1 MKRGEIWWARI
12 DKRRP
17 VVLLS
22 RDEAYDVRSL
32 VVVAPISTTV
42 RGFAVEVRV
51 GRLEGLPRAGVINC
65 DCLVTVPKRDLIE
78 RAGALSAARRRQL
91 DDALRF
97 ALALDEPP

>member
-1 MKRGEIWWARI
+1 VRRGEIWWAAV

-22 RDEAYDVRSL
+22 RDEAYAVRAM
-32 VVVAPISTTV
+32 VIAAPISTTI

-51 GRLEGLPRAGVINC
+51 GRREGLPETSVVNC
-65 DCLVTVPKRDLIE
+65 DWLVTLPKRLLE
-78 RAGALSAARRRQL
+78 RRIGALSERKLAQL

-97 ALALDEPP
+97 ALGLD

>member
-1 MKRGEIWWARI
+1 MKRGEIWWARL

-22 RDEAYDVRSL
+22 RDEAYEVRAL
-32 VVVAPISTTV
+32 VVAAPVSTTV

-51 GRLEGLPRAGVINC
+51 GKAEGLPRAGVINC
-65 DCLVTVPKRDLIE
+65 DWLVTVPKADLLE
-78 RAGALSAARRRQL
+78 RAGALSREKTARL

-97 ALALDEPP
+97 ALGL